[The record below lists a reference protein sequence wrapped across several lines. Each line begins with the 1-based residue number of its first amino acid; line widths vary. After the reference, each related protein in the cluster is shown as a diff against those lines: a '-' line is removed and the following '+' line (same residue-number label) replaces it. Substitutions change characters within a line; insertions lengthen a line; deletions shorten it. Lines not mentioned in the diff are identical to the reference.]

1 MSKARMQTAGYGA
14 LGVAL
19 ALWLAGDTLWMLSH
33 GAREPFP
40 GRADGFWLAGYPV
53 ATAGLALLLRARMR
67 GTLGPTMW
75 LDGAIAATAVASLV
89 AVASPGRGAGAVAY
103 PLGDVLLL
111 CLAAGATALLGRR
124 AGRTFML
131 VAAGLALCAV
141 ADAARLLQGVEVR
154 APLAAL
160 VLACAAALPA
170 ETRRRSAPVGGA
182 HVTLPAAFTLAALG
196 VLLWDRRVGALSES

>member
-1 MSKARMQTAGYGA
+1 MSKARMQTTAWWA
-14 LGVAL
+14 LGIAL
-19 ALWLAGDTLWMLSH
+19 ALWLAGDTLWILSPE
-33 GAREPFP
+33 ARGPFP
-40 GRADGFWLAGYPV
+40 GPADAFWLAGYP
-53 ATAGLALLLRARMR
+53 AACAGLALLLRARVR
-67 GTLGPTMW
+67 GSLGPTMW

-89 AVASPGRGAGAVAY
+89 AAASPGRGAGAIAY

-124 AGRTFML
+124 AGRTFGL

-141 ADAARLLQGVEVR
+141 ADAARLLEGVEIR

-160 VLACAAALPA
+160 VLACASALPA

-182 HVTLPAAFTLAALG
+182 HVTLPAAFTLVALG
-196 VLLWDRRVGALSES
+196 VLVWDRKVAALR